1 MHHSTPLAGSSPL
14 TRGKRLPSRQKSG
27 RPRLIPAHAGKTV
40 PRRWT
45 RNLSRA
51 HPRSRG
57 ENRAMLGLTGDR
69 RGSSPLT
76 RGKRDASQRGDQLC
90 RLIPAHAGKTCCGGC
105 ECVDPWAHPRSR
117 GENFEGGELAACS
130 GGSSPLT
137 RGKRLACCRVALSVR
152 LIPAHAGK
160 THALRSGRGDVQ
172 AHPRSRGENQRTAPG
187 NDQAIGS
194 SPLTRGKQ
202 AQEITQHQQQR
213 LIPAHAGKTP
223 RKRGFSTSRAAH
235 PRSRGENN
243 ACGEGQG
250 VDFGSSPLTRGKP
263 RLAAC
268 V

>member
-1 MHHSTPLAGSSPL
+1 
-14 TRGKRLPSRQKSG
+14 
-27 RPRLIPAHAGKTV
+27 
-40 PRRWT
+40 
-45 RNLSRA
+45 
-51 HPRSRG
+51 
-57 ENRAMLGLTGDR
+57 MLGLTGDR

-172 AHPRSRGENQRTAPG
+172 AHPRSRGENAGSPACLPRTA
-187 NDQAIGS
+187 GS
-194 SPLTRGKQ
+194 SPLTRGKRRVL
-202 AQEITQHQQQR
+202 IFVRSNTR
-213 LIPAHAGKTP
+213 LIPAHAGKT
-223 RKRGFSTSRAAH
+223 RGTQRQCCQTAAH
-235 PRSRGENN
+235 PRSRGENLI
-243 ACGEGQG
+243 APLITLTRA
-250 VDFGSSPLTRGKP
+250 GSSPLTRGKRSVREDEWAMTGLIPAHAGKTSFHLRLLRSSRAHP
-263 RLAAC
+263 RSRGENGL
-268 V
+268 